1 MHASLLRRLR
11 SAVFLLALSGAACQR
26 PAPAGTPAEP
36 PKSGASAATANI
48 AAEPPPD
55 PEHPGSPAPPA
66 GAEPGVA
73 VGSHGAVSSAEAA
86 ASDVGV
92 AILKQGGNAV
102 DAAVAVGF
110 ALGVTHPSAGN
121 IGGGGFMVVRFP
133 DGSSTAIDYR
143 ETAPRAAHRDLYL
156 DSSGLVTKEGRVGPR
171 AAGVPGVV
179 AGLALVHHKY
189 GKLPWADVV
198 APAIALARDGSTL
211 DSFHADDMKG
221 VLARIGEYASDPN
234 SKNPALQAALKTTLA
249 AFSKPDGS
257 AYVTGELWQQPD
269 LARTLEAIAKG
280 GPDAFYKGTLGPDMA
295 AKVKAM
301 GGIWTA
307 KDLSGYHAL
316 VRDPIRFSY
325 RGYDI
330 ITMPPPS
337 AGGVVLRQIL
347 AAADYLGMYKL
358 DWDST
363 ARIHLYVEALRRTYA
378 DRNELIGDPDFVK
391 VPLSEMLDTRYV
403 DKRMA
408 GIDPK
413 HATPSSEI
421 KAGLVLKESEHTTH
435 FSVVDA
441 SGMAVANTY
450 TLNGGFGAKVVVPG
464 TGVILNNEMDDFTS
478 KVGSPNMFGL
488 VQGPQNGIEPGKRML
503 SSMTP
508 TILVKDGKLR
518 AVVGSPGGPTITTTV
533 AQIVLQLIDHGRS
546 LQQAVAATRVHHQW
560 LPDQIWHESSLPAAT
575 ATELQ
580 ALGHKLASR
589 DRIGHANCIEIN
601 PQTSAVIAVADVQR
615 DGGKASAY

>member
-1 MHASLLRRLR
+1 MHAFLLPRLR
-11 SAVFLLALSGAACQR
+11 SAVFLLAVSGFACQR
-26 PAPAGTPAEP
+26 PAPAGTSVEP
-36 PKSGASAATANI
+36 PKSGASVAPAH
-48 AAEPPPD
+48 AAEPVAD
-55 PEHPGSPAPPA
+55 PEHPGTPAPPA
-66 GAEPGVA
+66 AAEPGVA
-73 VGSHGAVSSAEAA
+73 VGTQGAVSSAEAA

-92 AILKQGGNAV
+92 EIMKKGGNAV

-110 ALGVTHPSAGN
+110 ALGVTHPTAGN
-121 IGGGGFMVVRFP
+121 IGGGGFMVVRLP
-133 DGSSTAIDYR
+133 DGTSTAIDYR
-143 ETAPRAAHRDLYL
+143 ETAPRAANRDMYL
-156 DSSGLVTKEGRVGPR
+156 D
-171 AAGVPGVV
+171 
-179 AGLALVHHKY
+179 
-189 GKLPWADVV
+189 
-198 APAIALARDGSTL
+198 DGSTL

-221 VLARIGEYASDPN
+221 VLERIAEYAKDP
-234 SKNPALQAALKTTLA
+234 SAKNPSLQAALKTTLA
-249 AFSKPDGS
+249 TFSKPDGS
-257 AYVTGELWQQPD
+257 AYVTGEVWRQPD
-269 LARTLEAIAKG
+269 LARTLEAIAKK
-280 GPDAFYKGTLGPDMA
+280 GPESFYQGAFAADMA
-295 AKVKAM
+295 GKVKAM
-301 GGIWTA
+301 GGIWSA
-307 KDLSGYHAL
+307 ADLSGYHAL

-337 AGGVVLRQIL
+337 AGGIVLRQIL

-378 DRNELIGDPDFVK
+378 DRSELIGDPDFIK
-391 VPLSEMLDTRYV
+391 VPMNELLDTRYV

-421 KAGLVLKESEHTTH
+421 KAGLQLKESEHTTH

-450 TLNGGFGAKVVVPG
+450 TLNGGFGARVVVPG

-488 VQGPQNGIEPGKRML
+488 VQGPQNSIEPGKRML

-533 AQIVLQLIDHGRS
+533 AQIVLQIIDHGRT
-546 LQQAVAATRVHHQW
+546 LQQAVAATRIHHQW
-560 LPDQIWHESSLPAAT
+560 LPDQIWHESSLPATT
-575 ATELQ
+575 ATELA

-601 PQTSAVIAVADVQR
+601 PKTSAVIAVADVQR